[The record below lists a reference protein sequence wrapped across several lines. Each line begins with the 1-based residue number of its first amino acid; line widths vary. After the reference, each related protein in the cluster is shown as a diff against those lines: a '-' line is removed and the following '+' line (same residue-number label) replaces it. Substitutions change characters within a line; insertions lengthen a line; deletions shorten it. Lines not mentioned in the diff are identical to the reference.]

1 MCIVH
6 YTVYFVHCIVCVRR
20 TCRRD
25 DGRYRPGTQVDR
37 VRGHGSMR
45 MLIDSRAYSPR
56 SGGWRSR
63 GDITT
68 YPVKDRVTT
77 YQVMLSLLYKE
88 KVI

>member
-45 MLIDSRAYSPR
+45 MLIDSRGVLTQKW
-56 SGGWRSR
+56 GG
-63 GDITT
+63 GEIG
-68 YPVKDRVTT
+68 VTLPHT
-77 YQVMLSLLYKE
+77 PLKIVLP
-88 KVI
+88 